1 MDKSQAI
8 YSFWNNFG
16 IPAYDENTVREDAQM
31 PYITYNTVLDNLGHP
46 VNLNGN
52 LWYKGTSWRDITS
65 KLEEI
70 TEFLKDGKIIPI
82 DGGYMWIVRG
92 SPFAQRVADENDLI
106 RRIYINL
113 TAEFL
118 TAI

>member
-8 YSFWNNFG
+8 TAFWGNFG
-16 IPAYDENTVREDAQM
+16 LPAYNENNVPDKVDM
-31 PYITYNTVLDNLGHP
+31 PYITFNVVLDNLGHP

-52 LWYKGTSWRDITS
+52 LWYKGTSWKDITL

-70 TEFLKDGKIIPI
+70 TKYLQDGKIIPI

-92 SPFAQRVADENDLI
+92 SPFAQRVNDDNNLVK
-106 RRIYINL
+106 RIYINL